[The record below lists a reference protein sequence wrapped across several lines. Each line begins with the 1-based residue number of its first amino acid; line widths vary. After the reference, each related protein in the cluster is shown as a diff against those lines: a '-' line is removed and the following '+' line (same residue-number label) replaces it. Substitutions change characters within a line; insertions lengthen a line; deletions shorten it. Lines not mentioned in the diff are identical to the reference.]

1 MVTFPGS
8 AEEERGVKTLA
19 IANQKGGV
27 GKTTTTVNLGASLAE
42 RGHRCLLVDL
52 DPQGNLT
59 TSLDLQLD
67 ENQLS
72 IYDAIVDGEPLGNI
86 IRETPTPN
94 LLACPS
100 DPSLAGADLE
110 LSAEEPDLHRR
121 ASRLRR
127 SLEALGESDGPND
140 GQPGSDPEYVL
151 LDCPP
156 SLGLLTVNAL
166 VAADAIIVPMQC
178 EFFSMQGLSRLLS
191 TMDRIA
197 QAWNPRLELFGVLF
211 TMVDRRTNLANQVMG
226 EVRSK
231 LGDRVFR
238 SEVPRSV
245 RLAESPSFGVPV
257 LRHAPNSSGAA
268 AYSALAGEVLAR

>member
-1 MVTFPGS
+1 MVTFPPVG
-8 AEEERGVKTLA
+8 GGGFLGTKTPGMKTLA

-127 SLEALGESDGPND
+127 SLEALGESDGET
-140 GQPGSDPEYVL
+140 GPEYVL

-178 EFFSMQGLSRLLS
+178 EFFSMQGLSRLLA

-211 TMVDRRTNLANQVMG
+211 TMVDRRTNLATQVMG

-245 RLAESPSFGVPV
+245 RLAESPSFGLPV

>member
-1 MVTFPGS
+1 M
-8 AEEERGVKTLA
+8 KTLA

-42 RGHRCLLVDL
+42 RGHRSLLVDL

-59 TSLDLQLD
+59 TSLDLQFD
-67 ENQLS
+67 ENHFS
-72 IYDAIVDGEPLGNI
+72 IYDAIVDGEPLENI
-86 IRETPTPN
+86 VRDTVTPN
-94 LLACPS
+94 LMACPS

-110 LSAEEPDLHRR
+110 LSADEPDLHRR
-121 ASRLRR
+121 ASRLRT
-127 SLEALGESDGPND
+127 SLEALRGPGAARENGEI
-140 GQPGSDPEYVL
+140 EFVL

-166 VAADAIIVPMQC
+166 VAADAVIVPMQC

-197 QAWNPRLELFGVLF
+197 RAWNPGLELFGILF
-211 TMVDRRTNLANQVMG
+211 TMVDRRTNLTNQVMG

-257 LRHAPNSSGAA
+257 QRHAPNSSGAA
-268 AYSALAGEVLAR
+268 AYSALAGEVLARQCPGRR

>member
-1 MVTFPGS
+1 M
-8 AEEERGVKTLA
+8 KTLA

-127 SLEALGESDGPND
+127 SLEALGESARPTERPTDTPTA
-140 GQPGSDPEYVL
+140 GQPGGDPEYVL

>member
-1 MVTFPGS
+1 M
-8 AEEERGVKTLA
+8 KTLA

-42 RGHRCLLVDL
+42 RGHRSLVVDL

-59 TSLDLQLD
+59 TSLDLKFD
-67 ENQLS
+67 ENHLS
-72 IYDAIVDGEPLGNI
+72 VYDAVVDGEPLRNI
-86 IRETPTPN
+86 VRETATPD
-94 LLACPS
+94 LAACPA

-110 LSAEEPDLHRR
+110 LSADEPDLARR
-121 ASRLRR
+121 AARLRACLR
-127 SLEALGESDGPND
+127 DYAEFD
-140 GQPGSDPEYVL
+140 QRVEYIL

-166 VAADAIIVPMQC
+166 VAADAVIVPMQC

-191 TMDRIA
+191 TMERIA
-197 QAWNPRLELFGVLF
+197 GSWNPRLELCGVLF
-211 TMVDRRTNLANQVMG
+211 TMVDRRTNLTNQVIE
-226 EVRSK
+226 EVRSR

-257 LRHAPNSSGAA
+257 GRHAPSSSGAA
-268 AYSALAGEVLAR
+268 AYSALAGEVLARRAG